1 MRNSTRL
8 LLALFFVVDLVVALY
23 FVVGYVLYNQ
33 LTDVSNTC
41 QRFEANTPAAF
52 SDITNYWGQFDE
64 LNYANYA
71 MPTYEDVRFPSRQE
85 GINISGWYVEA
96 DPAAP
101 AVIVV
106 HGFGGCR
113 RSVTELTP
121 AGMLYNAGFNVLII
135 DLRDVGDSDY
145 EDGRSA
151 IGNEEHLDALGAW
164 DWLMQEKGYNAEKIG
179 MLGNSLGAA
188 TTLIAF
194 SQEPNLAAVFVD
206 SPYSNLPQIIDEE
219 LIREGYP
226 TFLRPGGLIMA
237 QLIAGD
243 DLVAY
248 NPSDALT
255 NAGSRPVYILHGTAD
270 TRVAFHHTE
279 QLQEQGKSLGVNL
292 TVWVIEG
299 LDHNYAAGAF
309 PEEYQARLVGFFT
322 EALQK

>member
-23 FVVGYVLYNQ
+23 FMVGYVLYNQ
-33 LTDVSNTC
+33 LTDLSQTC
-41 QRFEANTPAAF
+41 QGQEANTPAAF
-52 SDITNYWGQFDE
+52 TDITGYWAQFGK

-71 MPTYEDVRFPSRQE
+71 MPNYEEVRFPSRQA
-85 GINISGWYVEA
+85 GLNISGWYAEA
-96 DPAAP
+96 NPAAP

-106 HGFGGCR
+106 HGFGGCK
-113 RSVTELTP
+113 RSVVELTP
-121 AGMLYNAGFNVLII
+121 AGMLYQAGFNVLLI

-164 DWLMQEKGYNAEKIG
+164 DWLLQEKGYTPEKIG

-226 TFLRPGGLIMA
+226 TFLRPGGLLMA
-237 QLIAGD
+237 KLIAGD

-255 NAGSRPVYILHGTAD
+255 NAGSRPVYIIHGTAD
-270 TRVAFHHTE
+270 TRVGFHHTE
-279 QLQEQGKSLGVNL
+279 QLREQGLALGVNL
-292 TVWVIEG
+292 TVWVVEG
-299 LDHNYAAGAF
+299 IDHNHAAGAF
-309 PEEYQARLVGFFT
+309 PEEYETRLVSFFT